1 MRTFASLILVLAAW
15 SAFSGE
21 PDTKKSPEKKPA
33 EPAKKTRSELMDY
46 GPFLTAS
53 FGQGKDNYA
62 NKGIAV
68 KLSQDPAHPAFICF
82 DTDLMRISAAWT
94 GDFIDYTGLAFR
106 GGWGIA
112 RGPNIN
118 GKIQFST
125 KPAPGWTKEQ
135 ERKPQTERENIVQ
148 SEIGMKFSDTK
159 DARTGGSGPLPHDWA
174 QYKGLYLNGNK
185 VIFSYTIG
193 DVSVLE
199 MPGVQFEGETAAF
212 SRTISVGANTK
223 PMTLLVCEGTS
234 PVRGDFHGTNCVAVK
249 DGESQVAA
257 GIVGMP
263 DGASWVGDGN
273 RLYLRL
279 HPSDKPRTFKLVLAR
294 EQTPPADF
302 MHFLAGGVEDITALT
317 KGGPARW
324 TEKIETQGILG
335 KDDDAYTV
343 DTITPP
349 ETNPW
354 NSWLRFGAHDF
365 FSDGRAA
372 ITTWSGDVWIVSGLD
387 AKLDHVTWKRFATG
401 LFQPLGLKIVNDQIY
416 VLSHGPIV
424 RLHDLNND
432 GEADFYECF
441 NNDCC
446 VTNNYHEFAC
456 DLQTDADGNFY
467 FTKGAPALAGR
478 KDFEAYT
485 PHHGALLKVS
495 KDGKTLE
502 VVANGFREPNGIGIS
517 PRGEIT
523 VTDNQGNWQP
533 ECPLNLVKKGGFY
546 GMPDPASKNPMPTRD
561 PALCWLPYNMDNSSG
576 SQTWVNGDKFG
587 PLKDR
592 MLLTSYGKCA
602 LYHVMF
608 ERDPAG
614 VPFQAATVKWPLVF
628 SSGVMR
634 ARFHPQDGQLYV
646 TGLKGWGTSAGK
658 DGAFQRVRYTGK
670 PCRLPLD
677 FKITPSGAQI
687 VFDCALDKES
697 ATDVS
702 NWSAEWFNVV
712 ATKEYGSPEFS
723 VSEPQKKARETL
735 AIRSVSLGADGKTL
749 AVEIPGLKPVT
760 NLVIKFKIKAAD
772 GALIS
777 HEIDSTI
784 NRVP

>member
-1 MRTFASLILVLAAW
+1 MRAIVPFVILCLTAVSVFA
-15 SAFSGE
+15 GQ
-21 PDTKKSPEKKPA
+21 PDPKKTPEKKPA
-33 EPAKKTRSELMDY
+33 EPPKKTRSELMDY

-53 FGQGKDNYA
+53 LGQGKDNYA
-62 NKGIAV
+62 NKGVAV

-118 GKIQFST
+118 GKIEFST
-125 KPAPGWTKEQ
+125 KPAPGWGKYTA
-135 ERKPQTERENIVQ
+135 
-148 SEIGMKFSDTK
+148 KFDHSDP
-159 DARTGGSGPLPHDWA
+159 RTGGSGPLPRDWA

-185 VIFSYTIG
+185 VVFSYTVG
-193 DVSVLE
+193 DVAVLE
-199 MPGVQFEGETAAF
+199 MPSVQFEEQTAAF
-212 SRTISVGANTK
+212 GRTISIGPTTK
-223 PMTLLVCEGTS
+223 PLRILLCEGTA
-234 PVRGDFHGTNCVAVK
+234 PVVADIHATNCCAVK
-249 DGESQVAA
+249 DGDSHIAA
-257 GIVGMP
+257 GVVGITG
-263 DGASWVGDGN
+263 DAHWVPQGN
-273 RLYLRL
+273 RLYL
-279 HPSDKPRTFKLVLAR
+279 HIDPSPKPRTFKVVLAR
-294 EQTPPADF
+294 EQKPPADF
-302 MHFLAGGVEDITALT
+302 MHFLAGGVEDIAALT

-324 TEKIETQGILG
+324 TEKIETQGVLG
-335 KDDDAYTV
+335 KDDEAYTV

-372 ITTWSGDVWIVSGLD
+372 ITTWSGDVWIVSGID
-387 AKLDHVTWKRFATG
+387 AKLEKLTWKRFATG

-416 VLSHGPIV
+416 VLSHGPIM

-456 DLQTDADGNFY
+456 DLQTDAEGNFY

-502 VVANGFREPNGIGIS
+502 VVCNGFREPNGIGIS

-533 ECPLNLVKKGGFY
+533 ECPINLIKKGGFY
-546 GMPDPASKNPMPTRD
+546 GMPDPASKAAMPARE
-561 PALCWLPYNMDNSSG
+561 PALCWLPYAIDNSSG
-576 SQTWVNGDKFG
+576 SQIWPSGDKFG
-587 PLKDR
+587 PLKDC

-608 ERDPAG
+608 ERDAAG
-614 VPFQAATVKWPLVF
+614 VPFQAAAVKWPLVF
-628 SSGVMR
+628 SSGIMR
-634 ARFHPQDGQLYV
+634 ARFHPLDGQLYV

-677 FKITPSGAQI
+677 FKITKSGVQI
-687 VFDCALDKES
+687 VFGCALDKES

-723 VSEPQKKARETL
+723 VSEPHKKARETL
-735 AIRSVSLGADGKTL
+735 TIKSVSLAADGKTL

-760 NLVIKFKIKAAD
+760 NLVLKFKIKSTD
-772 GALIS
+772 GAPIS